1 MLAELTLAKLDSTTA
16 PELADKFEVTGFPTM
31 VLFTRDA
38 KPENLKQLGPHND
51 VFIAAH
57 MADKLLGGR
66 SLCVCVFV
74 FSPSYVS
81 LCVPGGHVVL
91 QIDTAAGL
99 HDYRRQSEVTCVLV
113 APEDSQLVE
122 VFMEAANEL
131 PVSYMTA
138 TAEPSSMPVDK
149 TGTCTT
155 GEACLLVFHASV
167 PARNRAVAHTALR
180 DMDAQTM
187 QAWIRKAD
195 MPPELRQGPFLSSW
209 MQQIILVGSSEDTS
223 DGGSVAR
230 KVFDYAAKG
239 SSVYFSAEVLQT
251 ELAQKWLLEAA
262 QTNEN
267 LQLPTM
273 VMLDI
278 EKGKLNR
285 VAIWNRSLTPAKG
298 EDENAVV
305 DQARAWAHEITGLEP
320 KPMDKKP
327 KISESDLA
335 NNPHLSGAAK
345 VKEEEE
351 KKVIDDAKASK
362 KKQLEASDHEIKL
375 PAGKD
380 LSDLTEDDFDSKD
393 DYHTW
398 MKNRKK
404 KKEADERAEQMH
416 QSFSRGRP
424 TLKNSEVYKMATA
437 RAGVSNSALAKER
450 QQKEY
455 VAVVEMC
462 SSIGSQEGAHKHDKG
477 KHKVHAGLDEFMNH
491 IGIWYVNSL
500 RAPDMVY
507 TKGCGCARIYTR
519 QIASAV

>member
-31 VLFTRDA
+31 VLFSPDA

-57 MADKLLGGR
+57 MANKLLGGLSLR
-66 SLCVCVFV
+66 LCASVFSFLTHSLCV
-74 FSPSYVS
+74 S
-81 LCVPGGHVVL
+81 GGHVVL
-91 QIDTAAGL
+91 QFDSAAGL

-113 APEDSQLVE
+113 APDDSQLVE
-122 VFMEAANEL
+122 IFMEAANGL
-131 PVSYMTA
+131 PASYMTA
-138 TAEPSSMPVDK
+138 TVEPSSVSVDK

-167 PARNRAVAHTALR
+167 PARNQAIAHTALR
-180 DMDAQTM
+180 DMDALTM
-187 QAWIRKAD
+187 QAWIQKSD

-209 MQQIILVGSSEDTS
+209 MQQIILIGSSEDTS

-230 KVFDYAAKG
+230 RVFDYAAKG

-262 QTNEN
+262 RTQEN

-285 VAIWNRSLTPAKG
+285 VSFWKRSLTPAEG

-305 DQARAWAHEITGLEP
+305 DQARAWAHDITGLEP

-345 VKEEEE
+345 VKEGEE
-351 KKVIDDAKASK
+351 KKVIDDAKTSK
-362 KKQLEASDHEIKL
+362 KKEKLEAADHEIKL

-380 LSDLTEDDFDSKD
+380 LSELTVDDFESKD

-398 MKNRKK
+398 MKNRKA
-404 KKEADERAEQMH
+404 KKEADERADQMR

-424 TLKNSEVYKMATA
+424 TLDKSQVYKMASA
-437 RAGVSNSALAKER
+437 RAGVSDSALAKER
-450 QQKEY
+450 QLKEY

-462 SSIGSQEGAHKHDKG
+462 SSIGSKEGAKNHDKG
-477 KHKVHAGLDEFMNH
+477 KHKVHAGLDDFMNY
-491 IGIWYVNSL
+491 IGIWYVNTL

-507 TKGCGCARIYTR
+507 TKGCGCACIHTR
-519 QIASAV
+519 QIT